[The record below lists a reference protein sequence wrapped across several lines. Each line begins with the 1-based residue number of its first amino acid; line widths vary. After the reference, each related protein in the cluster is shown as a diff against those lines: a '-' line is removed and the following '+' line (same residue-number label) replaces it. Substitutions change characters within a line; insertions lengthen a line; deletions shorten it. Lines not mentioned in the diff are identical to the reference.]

1 MVISVSRQISPLSA
15 VYHQLH
21 ESIRVSREDYERHLR
36 EYARMLNEEWDRCLG
51 TSISSF
57 SVAFRST
64 SFRLRLRRWAED
76 FFGST
81 EIPFVAIDG
90 SNDRKAGE
98 SFVIIY
104 GGAYG
109 SRGTVE
115 LTGGEARI
123 AYRRWELSRD
133 VSVVAFIPVPI
144 EFGNVLVSE
153 GPEVNPEGG
162 IPAPLSDREA
172 ANLSRLDSKVM
183 QLAEVFLAYSLARS
197 GRVDAPQLIMMDNTL
212 SGWLANTS
220 FGPRWL
226 TILDGK
232 IEGERIGLSELYTML
247 AHPMSQS
254 LNIPEPLLFQPHLR
268 LIAEA
273 EWRRTTRLR
282 EGQLRGVPHEVFR
295 RGGKTID
302 KLELGSYS
310 EAAGLVELGF
320 EPWESWRKCVSI
332 FERVCETLFREKSPR
347 GLMFV
352 NKYGERTYFTS
363 KDLQFLSG
371 IGLRA
376 LVEECWVPH
385 RRIMLVGVVKD
396 SYSRYFYRNYL
407 GSLHV
412 VGGTDV
418 ERHLRVR
425 MADRVLLEMMARVRE
440 LDAPWSTIE
449 FDSSFMTLHPV
460 KVNQAWEV
468 RGYRIGRMPEVT
480 RPPRLFLRSLAQ
492 FLLRPD
498 RNLGSHVI
506 FLDRPAYPGWD
517 DADATPLSITTPHL
531 GTLHPLYFT
540 RPSRLHYLAMYLMS
554 VLARN
559 HFPEALGYPEPL
571 HKADWGARSLRERV
585 SRLLDSA
592 WIVERSN
599 PLSRTFRDIR
609 DSFRRGAP

>member
-1 MVISVSRQISPLSA
+1 LSA

-21 ESIRVSREDYERHLR
+21 ESIRVSREDYEHRLR
-36 EYARMLNEEWDRCLG
+36 EYARMLNEEWDRCLN
-51 TSISSF
+51 TSIFSF
-57 SVAFRST
+57 AASFRST

-90 SNDRKAGE
+90 SNDRRAGE

-153 GPEVNPEGG
+153 GPDVNPEGG
-162 IPAPLSDREA
+162 IPAPLSDKEA

-226 TILDGK
+226 TLLDGL
-232 IEGERIGLSELYTML
+232 IEGERIGLTELYTMM
-247 AHPMSQS
+247 AHP
-254 LNIPEPLLFQPHLR
+254 LNQELNVPQPLLFQPHLR

-273 EWRRTTRLR
+273 EWRGTTQLR
-282 EGQLRGVPHEVFR
+282 EGALSGVPHEVFK
-295 RGGKTID
+295 RGGETLD
-302 KLELGSYS
+302 RLGLGKYYES
-310 EAAGLVELGF
+310 AGLVELNF
-320 EPWESWRKCVSI
+320 EPWESWRRCVST
-332 FERVCETLFREKSPR
+332 FERVCETLFREKSPM
-347 GLMFV
+347 GLTFI

-385 RRIMLVGVVKD
+385 RRILLVGVVKD

-407 GSLHV
+407 GSLHILR
-412 VGGTDV
+412 GTDV

-425 MADRVLLEMMARVRE
+425 MADRVLLEMMARVRG
-440 LDAPWSTIE
+440 LDAPWSTVE

-460 KVNQAWEV
+460 KVNNEWEV
-468 RGYRIGRMPEVT
+468 RGYRIGPMPEVT

-506 FLDRPAYPGWD
+506 FLDRPVYPGWD
-517 DADATPLSITTPHL
+517 DVDADPLSIKTPTL
-531 GTLHPLYFT
+531 GTLNPLYFI
-540 RPSRLHYLAMYLMS
+540 RPSRLHYLTMYMMS

-592 WIVERSN
+592 WLVERSN

-609 DSFRRGAP
+609 ESFRRSVS

>member
-1 MVISVSRQISPLSA
+1 
-15 VYHQLH
+15 
-21 ESIRVSREDYERHLR
+21 
-36 EYARMLNEEWDRCLG
+36 MLDEEWDRCLG
-51 TSISSF
+51 RSIFSF
-57 SVAFRST
+57 ATAFRST

-76 FFGST
+76 FFGSS

-90 SNDRKAGE
+90 SCDREAGE
-98 SFVIIY
+98 SFIIIY

-115 LTGGEARI
+115 LTGGDAKI

-144 EFGNVLVSE
+144 EFGNVLVTE

-172 ANLSRLDSKVM
+172 ASLSRLDSRVM
-183 QLAEVFLAYSLARS
+183 QLAEVFLAYSLAKS
-197 GRVDAPQLIMMDNTL
+197 GRVDAPQLIMVDNTL

-226 TILDGK
+226 TILDGL
-232 IEGERIGLSELYTML
+232 IGGERISLCEVYTML
-247 AHPMSQS
+247 AHPLNQG

-273 EWRRTTRLR
+273 EWRDTTELR
-282 EGQLRGVPHEVFR
+282 EGQLRDVPHDVFKH
-295 RGGKTID
+295 GGETIAS
-302 KLELGSYS
+302 LGLGSYS
-310 EAAGLVELGF
+310 EPAGLVELGF
-320 EPWESWRKCVSI
+320 EPRTSWRKCVSA
-332 FERVCETLFREKSPR
+332 FEKVCETLFREKSPR

-371 IGLRA
+371 IGLRG
-376 LVEECWVPH
+376 LVEECWVSH
-385 RRIMLVGVVKD
+385 RRILLLGVVKD

-412 VGGTDV
+412 IEGTDV
-418 ERHLRVR
+418 ESHLQVR
-425 MADRVLLEMMARVRE
+425 MADRVLLEMMARVRG

-460 KVNQAWEV
+460 RVDHAWEV
-468 RGYRIGRMPEVT
+468 RGYRIGRVPEVT

-492 FLLRPD
+492 FLLRSD

-517 DADATPLSITTPHL
+517 DADATPLTITTPGL
-531 GTLHPLYFT
+531 GTLHPLFFT
-540 RPSRLHYLAMYLMS
+540 RPSRLHYLAMYLTS

-571 HKADWGARSLRERV
+571 HKADWGARTLRERV
-585 SRLLDSA
+585 SKLLDSA
-592 WIVERSN
+592 WIVDRSN

-609 DSFRRGAP
+609 DSFRRGVP